1 MEAWGHRLLLL
12 LGMEMR
18 ASQEHEVSVPSLGT
32 DFTLALPPAFVE
44 AIARRAAAIVTESTA
59 GTAQPFIGV
68 DEAAE
73 HLACKPQRIYDL
85 VSQGRL
91 DCHRDG
97 RRLLF
102 RRSDLDAYLARTASR
117 G

>member
-1 MEAWGHRLLLL
+1 VRETELT
-12 LGMEMR
+12 
-18 ASQEHEVSVPSLGT
+18 V
-32 DFTLALPPAFVE
+32 ALPPAVIE
-44 AIARRAAAIVTESTA
+44 LIARRAAAIVGETLSAKPES
-59 GTAQPFIGV
+59 FIGV
-68 DEAAE
+68 AEAAD

-85 VSQGRL
+85 VSQRRL
-91 DCHRDG
+91 EFHRDG

>member
-1 MEAWGHRLLLL
+1 MVASRCRSSVKTTMSVEAELT
-12 LGMEMR
+12 
-18 ASQEHEVSVPSLGT
+18 V
-32 DFTLALPPAFVE
+32 ALPPAVME
-44 AIARRAAAIVTESTA
+44 AIARRAAAIVTEAIAAKPES
-59 GTAQPFIGV
+59 FIGV
-68 DEAAE
+68 AEAAD

-85 VSQGRL
+85 VSQRRL
-91 DCHRDG
+91 EFHRDG

>member
-1 MEAWGHRLLLL
+1 MSVDA
-12 LGMEMR
+12 
-18 ASQEHEVSVPSLGT
+18 EVTV
-32 DFTLALPPAFVE
+32 ALPPAVIE
-44 AIARRAAAIVTESTA
+44 AIARRAAAIVTGALAARPEA
-59 GTAQPFIGV
+59 FIGV
-68 DEAAE
+68 AEAAD

-85 VSQGRL
+85 VSQRRL
-91 DCHRDG
+91 EFHRDG

>member
-1 MEAWGHRLLLL
+1 
-12 LGMEMR
+12 MR
-18 ASQEHEVSVPSLGT
+18 DAEL
-32 DFTLALPPAFVE
+32 TLALPPAVVE
-44 AIARRAAAIVTESTA
+44 VIARRAAAIVSETLSAKPEA
-59 GTAQPFIGV
+59 FIGV
-68 DEAAE
+68 AEAAD

-85 VSQGRL
+85 VSQRRL
-91 DCHRDG
+91 EFHRDG

>member
-1 MEAWGHRLLLL
+1 
-12 LGMEMR
+12 MR
-18 ASQEHEVSVPSLGT
+18 TVPDLDLAVPYLDT
-32 DFTLALPPAFVE
+32 ELRLALPRTVLE
-44 AIARRAAAIVTESTA
+44 AIARRAAAIVAESLSTEPQA
-59 GTAQPFIGV
+59 FIGV
-68 DEAAE
+68 EQAAE

-91 DCHRDG
+91 GCHRDG

-102 RRSDLDAYLARTASR
+102 RRPDLDAYLARTASR